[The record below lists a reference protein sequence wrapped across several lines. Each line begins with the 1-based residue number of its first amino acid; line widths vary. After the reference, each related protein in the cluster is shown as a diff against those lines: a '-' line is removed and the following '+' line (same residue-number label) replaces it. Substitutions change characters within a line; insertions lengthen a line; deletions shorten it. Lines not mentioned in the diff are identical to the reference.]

1 MKFPAFSIVQ
11 NKQLPNNINQIKHS
25 SLKRIVWTPDPFFV
39 NQKEGEVL
47 DNPADNSLFKLSD
60 TGKILKSWKLKY
72 LSRTL
77 IILCELGK
85 YLSFVSYICVCGE
98 VGRPFVKKFR
108 RELF

>member
-1 MKFPAFSIVQ
+1 MYFLQYWNDERLKFPAFSIVQ

-60 TGKILKSWKLKY
+60 TGKLLKFGIKMFIPYFPL
-72 LSRTL
+72 
-77 IILCELGK
+77 
-85 YLSFVSYICVCGE
+85 V
-98 VGRPFVKKFR
+98 
-108 RELF
+108 

>member
-1 MKFPAFSIVQ
+1 MYLQYWNDDRLKFPAFSIVQ

-60 TGKILKSWKLKY
+60 SGKFY
-72 LSRTL
+72 LSYRYIDHKL
-77 IILCELGK
+77 IKLRQKIIYFL
-85 YLSFVSYICVCGE
+85 
-98 VGRPFVKKFR
+98 
-108 RELF
+108 